1 MSNLSLMGLGSSTT
15 GSGGGSATSAYGI
28 GNLVFWLKAD
38 ELVGY
43 GDGDPVDTFPDDS
56 VNGHDFTAPGAANRP
71 TYNPIGISAMPSL
84 RFITNDVMS
93 CVDTSILDGDGA
105 FTVFV
110 VTFPQVNTGDIITK
124 INGSFRGWR
133 GGEVAGRYF
142 ELFTSIGNA
151 IQLDQAALAG
161 EAIVGYSKPA
171 GVGSTTIKALKNG
184 VITTGAT
191 STEGTVTT
199 FSNAQSVC
207 IGGFPNPTDSP
218 YNGYISEVVA
228 YSGQL
233 SDVDMLV
240 VNDALNAKWSIYEA

>member
-1 MSNLSLMGLGSSTT
+1 MSNLSLLGLGNSTT
-15 GSGGGSATSAYGI
+15 GSSGGATSAYGI

-43 GDGDPVDTFPDDS
+43 NDGDPVTTFPDAS
-56 VNGHDFTAPGAANRP
+56 VNQHDFTAPADANRP
-71 TYNPIGISAMPSL
+71 TYNPIGISSMPSL
-84 RFITNDVMS
+84 RFQTNDVMT
-93 CVDTSILDGDGA
+93 CVDTTILNGDTA

-110 VTFPQVNTGDIITK
+110 VTFPQVNTGDIVTK

-133 GGEVAGRYF
+133 AGEVAGRYF

-171 GVGSTTIKALKNG
+171 GVASATIKALKNG
-184 VITTGAT
+184 VISTGAT

-199 FSNAQSVC
+199 FNNAQSVC

-233 SDVDMLV
+233 SDGDMLI
-240 VNDALNAKWSIYEA
+240 VNDALNAKWSIYES